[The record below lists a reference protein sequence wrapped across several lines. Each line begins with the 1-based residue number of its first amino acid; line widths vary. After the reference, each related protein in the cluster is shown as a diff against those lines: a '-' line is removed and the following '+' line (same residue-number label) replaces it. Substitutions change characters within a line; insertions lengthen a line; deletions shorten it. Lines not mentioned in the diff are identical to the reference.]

1 MKTIIIIM
9 ARYYMDNL
17 TNHMTILLD
26 YSQTQF
32 FSLKVLK
39 QIDFLKNKLFIFS
52 MCKSTLRNVP
62 PPSTQNKQLRKTRVT
77 KHFGCHNRNLKP
89 RS

>member
-9 ARYYMDNL
+9 EKYYMDNL

-32 FSLKVLK
+32 FSLKVTK
-39 QIDFLKNKLFIFS
+39 QIDFLKNNYSFS
-52 MCKSTLRNVP
+52 QCVSRP
-62 PPSTQNKQLRKTRVT
+62 
-77 KHFGCHNRNLKP
+77 
-89 RS
+89 